1 MAKPAAQRGLELLA
15 RCSLPTQYRLA
26 GLLAAGLRLAPNRI
40 SRQTRE
46 NIELCFGDRP
56 REWRERLYR
65 DSIRHTCNAMTELA
79 AVWCWPVD
87 DVLARITREDVC
99 AEFERAGRG
108 RIVLAPHL
116 GSWELLALWLSRRG
130 NAMFLYKHRESP
142 ALDRFIFDARARA
155 GGLPVSTRKQ
165 GLRQLLKGLKSGG
178 TLMILPDQRPRR
190 SKAQIE
196 STLFGVSAPTTTVV
210 HNLCSK
216 VACDVFIATIYRS
229 TPPGEFGLRV
239 EPLEHARL
247 AAEPTASAQ
256 YLNDRI
262 EQLVADYIDQ
272 YQWGYRRFAKSAYES
287 TGQGN

>member
-1 MAKPAAQRGLELLA
+1 MTKPAVQRGLELLA

-26 GLLAAGLRLAPNRI
+26 APLAACLRLVPNRVK
-40 SRQTRE
+40 RQTRE

-56 REWRERLYR
+56 RAWRERLYR
-65 DSIRHTCNAMTELA
+65 ESIRQTCNAMTELA

-87 DVLARITREDVC
+87 DVLARITRQDVC

-116 GSWELLALWLSRRG
+116 GSWETLVLWLGRHR
-130 NAMFLYKHRESP
+130 NAMAMYKPRRP
-142 ALDRFIFDARARA
+142 PGLDRFVLEARAR
-155 GGLPVSTRKQ
+155 
-165 GLRQLLKGLKSGG
+165 SGG
-178 TLMILPDQRPRR
+178 TLVPTRKHGLRKMLLELKDGGTLLILPDQRPRR
-190 SKAQIE
+190 SKAQID
-196 STLFGVSAPTTTVV
+196 STLFGVAAPTTTLV

-229 TPPGEFGLRV
+229 TPPGEFGLRI

-247 AAEPTASAQ
+247 AADPNASAQ

-262 EQLVADYIDQ
+262 EQLVADYIEQ
-272 YQWGYRRFAKSAYES
+272 YQWGYRRFATSAYES
-287 TGQGN
+287 TGQGK